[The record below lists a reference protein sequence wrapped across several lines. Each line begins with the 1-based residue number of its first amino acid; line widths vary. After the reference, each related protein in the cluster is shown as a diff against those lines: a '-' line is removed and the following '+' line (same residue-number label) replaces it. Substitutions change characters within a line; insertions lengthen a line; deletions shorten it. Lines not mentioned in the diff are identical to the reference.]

1 MKKFSLKIF
10 NYYKIREIIQEPQ
23 ENPARFMSRP
33 TEVILNYTNQNLDSE
48 ERKTYLHMHF
58 ISQRAP
64 EIKKNTKTRGWS
76 YDPTKGSH

>member
-23 ENPARFMSRP
+23 ENPACFMSRP

-48 ERKTYLHMHF
+48 ERKTYVHMNFVSH
-58 ISQRAP
+58 IAP
-64 EIKKNTKTRGWS
+64 EIKKKYKN
-76 YDPTKGSH
+76 